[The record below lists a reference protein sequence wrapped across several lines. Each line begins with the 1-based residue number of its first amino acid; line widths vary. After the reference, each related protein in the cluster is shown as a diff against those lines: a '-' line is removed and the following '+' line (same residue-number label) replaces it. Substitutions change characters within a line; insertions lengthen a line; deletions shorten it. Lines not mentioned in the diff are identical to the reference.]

1 MNRAEIIE
9 WIDFLESSLQQN
21 KITPKEKKEAQ
32 EKLVQLKKELK
43 EKEGLDKTNS
53 QEVD

>member
-1 MNRAEIIE
+1 MTKSEIIE

-32 EKLVQLKKELK
+32 EKIKQLKEEL
-43 EKEGLDKTNS
+43 EEI
-53 QEVD
+53 EEEE